1 MASLAAIEGLEGLA
15 SAGAAEGASSGL
27 SRALGMLD
35 SPWMNVATNFIPALM
50 QPDEKHSAQ
59 FSLVDG

>member
-15 SAGAAEGASSGL
+15 SAGAAEGSGL
-27 SRALGMLD
+27 SKALGMLD